1 MMTSSLKLDA
11 RAERRTVLA
20 CGLGTM
26 LEQFDFAI
34 YGLAAALVFPSV
46 FFPESSPLAGA
57 LMAFAGYAV
66 GFLAR
71 PVGGI
76 FFSHF
81 GEKHGRK
88 WVLVSTLFLMGGATF
103 LIGCLPGHQTIGLL
117 APILFT
123 LRLAQGFGAGAEQA
137 GGATLLTESAHIGK
151 RGRRASVVMIG
162 AAAGTVIGTLFFAV
176 IQWFMPKHMF
186 IDWGWR
192 IVFWLSILIT
202 FAAWIIRQKMS
213 ESPVFQQMQKNTE
226 VNKATSAPL
235 STAVKSGWKRILLVA
250 AMNWGPNTQSYTVQ
264 TFFVT
269 FVTAHVL
276 VPGTSDFVDKSTIT
290 DIQLIGALVGMVSA
304 YFWGRMSD
312 HFGRKPI
319 YILIAAS
326 GIFLPF
332 IYFTALSSGTVFFM
346 AFAVCLGYWFAAY
359 GNVGVQM
366 AYFPEL
372 FGTRYRYTGV
382 TLARELSSVLG
393 GGIAPMIS
401 SALLLAFDMW
411 WPVALYMAF
420 TMMCT
425 TIASFYAPETLD
437 RDLTMLHDAVDGEA
451 HTAKE
456 HLIA

>member
-1 MMTSSLKLDA
+1 MTSTVELDA
-11 RAERRTVLA
+11 RAERRTVIA
-20 CGLGTM
+20 CGLETM
-26 LEQFDFAI
+26 LEQFNFAV

-81 GEKHGRK
+81 GERHGRK
-88 WVLVSTLFLMGGATF
+88 WILVTTLFLMGGATF
-103 LIGCLPGHQTIGLL
+103 LIGCLPGHQTIGLF
-117 APILFT
+117 APILLFT

-151 RGRRASVVMIG
+151 RGRRSSVVMIG
-162 AAAGTVIGTLFFAV
+162 AAAGTVVGTLFFAV
-176 IQWFMPKHMF
+176 VQWLMPKQVF

-192 IVFWLSILIT
+192 LVFWLSILIT
-202 FAAWIIRQKMS
+202 LAAWIIRQKMS
-213 ESPVFQQMQKNTE
+213 ESPVFQEMQKNTE
-226 VNKATSAPL
+226 VNKAAAAPL
-235 STAVKSGWKRILLVA
+235 ETAVKSGWKRILLVA

-269 FVTAHVL
+269 FVTAHVMI
-276 VPGTSDFVDKSTIT
+276 PGTTDFVDKSTIT
-290 DIQLIGALVGMVSA
+290 DIQLVGALVGMVST

-312 HFGRKPI
+312 CFGRKPM
-319 YILIAAS
+319 YILIAAA
-326 GIFLPF
+326 GIVLPF
-332 IYFTALSSGTVFFM
+332 VYFTALSTGTVLLM
-346 AFAVCLGYWFAAY
+346 GFAVFLGYWFAAY

-372 FGTRYRYTGV
+372 FETRYRYTGV
-382 TLARELSSVLG
+382 TIARELSSVLG

-401 SALLLAFDMW
+401 SALLLTFDMW
-411 WPVALYMAF
+411 WPVAVYMAF
-420 TMMCT
+420 TMLCT
-425 TIASFYAPETLD
+425 TIASVFAPETLD
-437 RDLTMLHDAVDGEA
+437 RDLTLLHDAVNGEA
-451 HTAKE
+451 HTAKGAL
-456 HLIA
+456 H